1 MLLSYQE
8 CINIYRTDYQLD
20 KQLESGQLFKIEKG
34 VYSDQKNVSEID
46 IITLKYPK
54 AIFTLD
60 SAFYFYYL
68 TDVIPDKYMMA
79 TDRDAAKIKDK
90 RVKQIFCTKSSLE
103 IGKTHMNYAN
113 SVINVYNKERLL
125 IELVRYKD
133 KFPFDYYKEI
143 ILSYRNR
150 ITDMDIELIQNYAEE
165 FPRSRKIMDI
175 IQMEVF

>member
-60 SAFYFYYL
+60 SAFYFYSL

-150 ITDMDIELIQNYAEE
+150 IADMDIELIQNYAEE

>member
-20 KQLESGQLFKIEKG
+20 KQLESGKLFKIEKG

-60 SAFYFYYL
+60 SAFYFYSL

-79 TDRDAAKIKDK
+79 TDRDSTKIKDK
-90 RVKQIFCTKSSLE
+90 RVKQIFCQKSSLE

-143 ILSYRNR
+143 ILSYRNQ